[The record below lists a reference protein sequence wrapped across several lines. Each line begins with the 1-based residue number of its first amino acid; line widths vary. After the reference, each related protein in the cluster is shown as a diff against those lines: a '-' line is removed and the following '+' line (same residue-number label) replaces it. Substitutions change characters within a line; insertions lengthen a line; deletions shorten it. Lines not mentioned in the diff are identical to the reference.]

1 MSETDGVFSPGGR
14 MGCYGM
20 RVSDLPPP
28 YTSDAGTEVANGV
41 CPACH
46 GTKVTG
52 PLSPGWPGAPGQ
64 PCPDCY
70 GSGVWPPDTGYGH
83 LVFGHG
89 GQITRRC
96 LCDSPLAH
104 PEDDDLTTL
113 IREALDLEAPDDITD
128 EQVAASLADVLHR
141 VQESQGE

>member
-1 MSETDGVFSPGGR
+1 
-14 MGCYGM
+14 
-20 RVSDLPPP
+20 
-28 YTSDAGTEVANGV
+28 VANGV

-46 GTKVTG
+46 GTAVTG

-64 PCPDCY
+64 ECPDCY

-96 LCDSPLAH
+96 TCPSPIAH
-104 PEDDDLTTL
+104 AEDDDLTAL
-113 IREALDLEAPDDITD
+113 IREALAMPTDADEITD
-128 EQVAASLADVLHR
+128 EQVAASLADVMRR
-141 VQESQGE
+141 VQGE